1 MAHCRT
7 GSAAHPLRPEPRG
20 DAESK
25 SRGVRCS
32 EPATGLRMHVDAQLN
47 ADDET
52 RLAAMWDPPLDGEP
66 VGGQPSDDAIA
77 ALFTSSG
84 DHKART
90 APRAGKRERRLRG
103 AGRRRHDRS
112 LSDGLDRP
120 RATYRWVAVG
130 AALVTVLVV
139 STLARN
145 PSTVLS
151 ETQTVESTRAPSGH
165 PAAPAPS
172 GSRELDAPR
181 RRYPRAAR
189 ARRNQQH
196 RRATAR
202 RALQRQRAARRARAA
217 AARAPRRARVP
228 SQPAAPSP
236 TPTPTAQAPE
246 PRGTPSPSA
255 PSSACEEFPP
265 C

>member
-1 MAHCRT
+1 MALCRA
-7 GSAAHPLRPEPRG
+7 GSAAHPLRPEPGG

-32 EPATGLRMHVDAQLN
+32 EPATGLRMHVDAQLT

-52 RLAAMWDPPLDGEP
+52 RLAAMWDPPIDGEP
-66 VGGQPSDDAIA
+66 VGGQPGEDAVA
-77 ALFTSSG
+77 ELFTSSS
-84 DHKART
+84 DRQSRT
-90 APRAGKRERRLRG
+90 APGAGKRERRLRG
-103 AGRRRHDRS
+103 ARRRGHDRS

-139 STLARN
+139 GTLARN
-145 PSTVLS
+145 PSTVPS
-151 ETQTVESTRAPSGH
+151 ETPTVESTRAPSGH

-189 ARRNQQH
+189 ARRNQEH

-236 TPTPTAQAPE
+236 APTPTAQAPE
-246 PRGTPSPSA
+246 PRRTSPSA